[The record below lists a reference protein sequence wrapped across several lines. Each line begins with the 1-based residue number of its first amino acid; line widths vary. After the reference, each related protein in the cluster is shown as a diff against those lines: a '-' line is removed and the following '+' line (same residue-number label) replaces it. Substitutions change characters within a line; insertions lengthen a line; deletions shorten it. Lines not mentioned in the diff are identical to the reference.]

1 MTDLLELMRER
12 RATRLPQHVVED
24 EPKPTVVMSV
34 YDMNPTFALFGTV
47 GASQRSINFDVGA
60 EISLRPDELDF
71 AQDTAQLVA
80 ALKYVN
86 VAVAH
91 VRGHEAQA
99 TTYVLPP
106 NGALHRWYMEQRSAE
121 GKYL

>member
-1 MTDLLELMRER
+1 MTDLHALMRER
-12 RATRLPQHVVED
+12 RATLLPQHVVED

-34 YDMNPTFALFGTV
+34 YNMEPTFAMFGTV

-80 ALKYVN
+80 ALKPVN
-86 VAVAH
+86 VAIAH
-91 VRGHEAQA
+91 VKGHEAQA

-106 NGALHRWYMEQRSAE
+106 NGALHRWYMEQRSAQ
-121 GKYL
+121 GKNL